1 MVVWSCCSWCNEKR
15 LKQKI
20 TSLCLTFRSGLMGTV
35 NIDKSGSSPRL
46 QLSFHPPAPLTHHCV
61 YGRLRGA
68 APTAAVG
75 HPSRLCCCH
84 QPTNTTFYAQWQ
96 SRLLKKPL
104 SLAVVY
110 HLMALDK
117 TIFRLAQMFRAF
129 NHNITGFA
137 FLADIFPFF
146 FPETSNVP
154 SFFKSVWIIEEDF
167 WKKKNTI
174 RTFKWT
180 VRQKLIFK
188 VSSSAHHLRLGLH

>member
-15 LKQKI
+15 LKKKI

-35 NIDKSGSSPRL
+35 NVDKSGSSPRL

-68 APTAAVG
+68 AVGAAPTAAVG
-75 HPSRLCCCH
+75 HPSSCRTSQQQALLLPPAH
-84 QPTNTTFYAQWQ
+84 QHN
-96 SRLLKKPL
+96 LLRSVTKQVVKKKPL
-104 SLAVVY
+104 SVAVVY
-110 HLMALDK
+110 HLIALDK

-146 FPETSNVP
+146 FP
-154 SFFKSVWIIEEDF
+154 
-167 WKKKNTI
+167 
-174 RTFKWT
+174 
-180 VRQKLIFK
+180 
-188 VSSSAHHLRLGLH
+188 